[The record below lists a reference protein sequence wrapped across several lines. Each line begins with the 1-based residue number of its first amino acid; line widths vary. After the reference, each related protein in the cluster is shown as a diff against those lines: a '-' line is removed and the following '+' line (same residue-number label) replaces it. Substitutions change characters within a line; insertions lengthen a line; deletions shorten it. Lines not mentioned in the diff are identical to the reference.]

1 MFCTS
6 CGTKISEYSNFCS
19 RCGEEQNNKDNS
31 NINFDN
37 INVNGFSGA
46 MAMTMSREVSVLK
59 TNYLEIFKTFFIGM
73 GFVTLGSIF
82 AMNFLPYSII
92 KIINILF
99 LIFMVASVFLIK
111 QNIFKTK
118 VSMNVYCFIMGI
130 ILSVTLFYYI
140 GNLGSGIFISCV
152 LGVGL
157 IFGVSYWY
165 ALKSDVEDI
174 FSMTPVLFKAMIALL
189 IFEVLNIFLFGFGM
203 FDIILSVGAIAIYSA
218 YTLYTMKSMQVQCS
232 NEILDEESIVAISL
246 SLVTS
251 FLNLLLHLLRLMMA
265 LKNDD

>member
-1 MFCTS
+1 MFCTN
-6 CGTKISEYSNFCS
+6 CGTNLSDYANFCS
-19 RCGEEQNNKDNS
+19 RCGEEQSNNDNC

-37 INVNGFSGA
+37 INVNNFGA
-46 MAMTMSREVSVLK
+46 TIAMTSSMGSSILK
-59 TNYLEIFKTFFIGM
+59 TNYLEIMKTFFVGM
-73 GFVTLGSIF
+73 SFVTFGAIF

-92 KIINILF
+92 NIINILF
-99 LIFMVASVFLIK
+99 LIFMVASVFILK

-118 VSMNVYCFIMGI
+118 VSMNIYCFIMGI
-130 ILSVTLFYYI
+130 ILSVTLLYYI

-157 IFGVSYWY
+157 IFGVSYLY
-165 ALKSDVEDI
+165 ALKSDEEDI
-174 FSMTPVLFKAMIALL
+174 FSMRPVLFKAMIVLL
-189 IFEVLNIFLFGFGM
+189 VFEILNIFLFGFGM
-203 FDIILSVGAIAIYSA
+203 FDMILSAGAIAIYSA

-232 NEILDEESIVAISL
+232 NELLDEESIVIISL

-265 LKNDD
+265 IKNND

>member
-1 MFCTS
+1 MFCKN
-6 CGTKISEYSNFCS
+6 CGTNINYYDNFCS
-19 RCGEEQNNKDNS
+19 TCGEDQNNKNDS
-31 NINFDN
+31 DFTN
-37 INVNGFSGA
+37 INVNSINGSIA
-46 MAMTMSREVSVLK
+46 VQSTSEMSFLK
-59 TNYLEIFKTFFIGM
+59 ANYLEIFKTFFIGM
-73 GFVTLGSIF
+73 AFVTLGAIF
-82 AMNFLPYSII
+82 AMKFLPYSILN
-92 KIINILF
+92 IINILF
-99 LIFMVASVFLIK
+99 LIFMVASVFLVK

-118 VSMNVYCFIMGI
+118 VSMNIYCFIMGI

-165 ALKSDVEDI
+165 ALKSDEDDI

-189 IFEVLNIFLFGFGM
+189 VFEILNIFLFGFGM
-203 FDIILSVGAIAIYSA
+203 FDIILSIGAIAIYSA

-232 NEILDEESIVAISL
+232 NEILDEESIVVISL

-265 LKNDD
+265 LKSND